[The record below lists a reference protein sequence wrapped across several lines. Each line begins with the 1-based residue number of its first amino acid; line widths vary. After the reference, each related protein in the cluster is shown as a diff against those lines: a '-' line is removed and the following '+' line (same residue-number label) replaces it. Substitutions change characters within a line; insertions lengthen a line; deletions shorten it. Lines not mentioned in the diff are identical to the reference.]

1 MSSQRTHS
9 ARKIGNA
16 IKVGISPVG
25 WFSITLSLWFQPTP
39 SLLLFRN
46 VTNCYNP
53 AVDRGTRRVT
63 VDVGMGESRTRI
75 LLVEDDEE
83 LAALIV
89 DYLTDNDLSVEVI
102 FDGAEAENA
111 VQRLSPDLVILDLM
125 LPNKDGLQI
134 CRDLRGWFRGPILVL
149 TARSGWVDEIVGLE
163 LGADDYLG
171 KPVEPRLLLARIRSL
186 LRRTERSITDES
198 SAANKTLRIDLKNR
212 KAYLNGRALDLTD
225 AEFDL
230 LAYLKAHAGEQ
241 LTREQLSK
249 DVCGTEYD
257 GLDRT
262 VDVRVGRL
270 RTKLGDDAKHSR
282 WIKSIRG
289 VGYLFVEQED

>member
-1 MSSQRTHS
+1 MR
-9 ARKIGNA
+9 
-16 IKVGISPVG
+16 
-25 WFSITLSLWFQPTP
+25 
-39 SLLLFRN
+39 
-46 VTNCYNP
+46 
-53 AVDRGTRRVT
+53 
-63 VDVGMGESRTRI
+63 ESVTRI

-83 LAALIV
+83 LAALIG
-89 DYLTDNDLSVEVI
+89 DYLSENELSVHLI
-102 FDGAEAENA
+102 SDGAKAENA
-111 VQRLSPDLVILDLM
+111 VRSLSPDLVILDLM

-186 LRRTERSITDES
+186 LRRTERSVVGDSTAKSQTIQ
-198 SAANKTLRIDLKNR
+198 IDTKNR
-212 KAYLNGRALDLTD
+212 IAYMNRRALDLTD

-230 LAYLKAHAGEQ
+230 LAYLKAHTGVQ
-241 LTREQLSK
+241 LTRERLSRE
-249 DVCGTEYD
+249 VCGIGYD

-262 VDVRVGRL
+262 LDVRVGRL

-289 VGYLFVEQED
+289 VGYLFVEHKD